1 MISYDKLKYGF
12 ALIIGLLLFVACSSD
27 NRTATES
34 DDGSFATLS
43 ELISDNP
50 CDSSKVGMTAFVV
63 ADSSNYVC
71 KEDPIKKNRYEWF
84 QEDYSFTYELAWHRD
99 SLGVCDS
106 IRFYEFLVP
115 ENSLYHCDGG
125 TWQLSEE
132 NFFKSYESYIANVPC
147 NEHTKCLADRNMSSH
162 EIPLE
167 KTVPEEKRYIC
178 AKSKSDGTWR
188 WRLKANVNY
197 TFYEYCESV
206 RDMLRDGID
215 EASSSSSSL
224 TLSSSSVKTNSNEGS
239 FKDSRDGHVYRT
251 VTIGSQTWMAEN
263 LNYATANSG
272 CYNDSSVYCEK
283 FGRLYTWA
291 GAIDSVGLAND
302 KNFPIVCGDG
312 VECGLA
318 HDLIKGIK
326 KNGSVQGACPTGW
339 RIPTKADFDTLF
351 QKVESVYSDV
361 GKALKST
368 SGWSSISY
376 DTCRPYMY
384 DIIEC
389 RRYTI
394 NGNGSDT
401 YGFSALPTKNG
412 TVTGFWSSS
421 EIDKGQSYLLYLTVD
436 RETDREASSDA
447 KREKSEMLPIR
458 CIKGDAFGRPTVA
471 EPLVDSRDGQAY
483 KTVVIGEQTWM
494 AENLNY
500 DTKDSWCYSEFY
512 PGYYPDDIDCRPF
525 GHYYLWSTAVGL
537 GKNANNDAT
546 SLPETVQ
553 GICPDGWHI
562 PSKKEYEILL
572 NMVGGSDVAGTMLK
586 SLTDWR
592 VEEFVEDGS
601 ANTYQNNLSKWH
613 IVDKNG
619 LSDAYGFNAFP
630 GGGRDECSYSS
641 EKTIYEG
648 KTYYQCFGSSGSR
661 AYFVSSTECSHD
673 YAYYLIL
680 NADGSTKIACGGA
693 PFFDKGDAKNVR
705 CVKDGGNFV
714 ARSSSS
720 VAIEKGRFTD
730 DRDGKSYETVK
741 IGKQTW
747 MAENLNYEIKNS
759 SMKSYCYDDQDSN
772 CTKYGRLYKWASAM
786 DSAGI
791 WSKNGMGCGFKEDC
805 TPTFPVR
812 GVCPNG
818 WHLPDTTEWLS
829 LEAATGGIRAGDNL
843 KASSGWHS
851 CGYGSEYDGANVY
864 GFSALPAG
872 ERIQDDF
879 PEYGFDSYYEKR
891 RTYRYECSRTTFW
904 SSNGCGLGAF
914 SNTNG
919 DVIKGYFSAY
929 SYNLGFGGSS
939 FYSGR
944 TYKYNAYSVR
954 CVKDEK
960 NVASYSSSS
969 TRSSSSVR
977 SSSSSLARSSSS
989 LVVSVKGSMTD
1000 DRDGRTYKITTIGNQ
1015 IWMAENLN
1023 FEMENSCCYN
1033 DIESYCSKY
1042 GRLYTWE
1049 NAKKA
1054 CPSGWH
1060 LPTKTEFETLISTI
1074 EGNQYTKGKGLKS
1087 TSGWN
1092 GGGNGLDSY
1101 SFTALPAGGKYDKDG
1116 RVFNDEGNNAYFWS
1130 STDSGG
1136 MASFMVLFYDYDN
1149 VNINVYKTKDVFFS
1163 IRCIKD

>member
-224 TLSSSSVKTNSNEGS
+224 TLSPSSVKTNSNEGS

-318 HDLIKGIK
+318 HDFIKGIK
-326 KNGSVQGACPTGW
+326 KNGSVQGACPAGW
-339 RIPTKADFDTLF
+339 RLPTKADFDTLF
-351 QKVESVYSDV
+351 QKVKSDYSDV

-368 SGWSSISY
+368 GGWGRYHSVSFYTDDSGRKIHY
-376 DTCRPYMY
+376 YVP
-384 DIIEC
+384 IL
-389 RRYTI
+389 
-394 NGNGSDT
+394 GNGTDV
-401 YGFSALPTKNG
+401 YGFSALPTLMISTDYRDSNHIDSTFK
-412 TVTGFWSSS
+412 TFFWSSTEDGNEHAYGLQLITS
-421 EIDKGQSYLLYLTVD
+421 PPDISNLLDDKSKTWPV
-436 RETDREASSDA
+436 
-447 KREKSEMLPIR
+447 R

-471 EPLVDSRDGQAY
+471 EPLVDSRDGKIY
-483 KTVVIGEQTWM
+483 KTVVIGMQTWM
-494 AENLNY
+494 AENLDY
-500 DTKDSWCYSEFY
+500 DTKDSWCYREYY
-512 PGYYPDDIDCRPF
+512 PGYYPDDKDCRPY

-537 GKNANNDAT
+537 SENANNDAT
-546 SLPETVQ
+546 SLPEMVQ
-553 GICPDGWHI
+553 GICPNGWHI

-572 NMVGGSDVAGTMLK
+572 NAVGGSDVAGTMLK
-586 SLTDWR
+586 SLTDWK
-592 VEEFVEDGS
+592 VSEFVEDGS
-601 ANTYQNNLSKWH
+601 ANTYQNTLSKWH
-613 IVDKNG
+613 TVDKNG
-619 LSDAYGFNAFP
+619 LSDAYGFCAFP
-630 GGGRDECSYSS
+630 GGVRDESVTSSS
-641 EKTIYEG
+641 ETVRIG
-648 KTYYQCFGSSGSR
+648 GNVYYQKFTFGGGM
-661 AYFVSSTECSHD
+661 AVFVSSTEYQHD
-673 YAYYLIL
+673 VEYCLIF
-680 NADGSTKIACGGA
+680 NADGTAIIGQGNNGSNTTVKEGNKTFLNGSI
-693 PFFDKGDAKNVR
+693 FYVKGDAKNVR
-705 CVKDGGNFV
+705 CVKGGGEFV

-730 DRDGKSYETVK
+730 DRDGQSYETVK

-772 CTKYGRLYKWASAM
+772 CTKYGRLYTWASAM

-791 WSKNGMGCGFKEDC
+791 WSENGTGCGYNKRCSPD
-805 TPTFPVR
+805 FPVR

-818 WHLPDTTEWLS
+818 WHLPDTTEWLA
-829 LEAATGGIRAGDNL
+829 LNVAAGGVRAGDNL
-843 KASSGWHS
+843 KASSGWSNVSGGHN
-851 CGYGSEYDGANVY
+851 GSDAY

-872 ERIQDDF
+872 ERKLDDF
-879 PEYGFDSYYEKR
+879 PAYANRYTFLYEGSK
-891 RTYRYECSRTTFW
+891 TYFW
-904 SSNGCGLGAF
+904 SSNDNFGRYISNGVTKEGDLGAWLY
-914 SNTNG
+914 SLHA
-919 DVIKGYFSAY
+919 SA
-929 SYNLGFGGSS
+929 SVLSQSSLG
-939 FYSGR
+939 
-944 TYKYNAYSVR
+944 KYNAYSVR

-960 NVASYSSSS
+960 NVTSYSSSS
-969 TRSSSSVR
+969 
-977 SSSSSLARSSSS
+977 
-989 LVVSVKGSMTD
+989 
-1000 DRDGRTYKITTIGNQ
+1000 
-1015 IWMAENLN
+1015 
-1023 FEMENSCCYN
+1023 
-1033 DIESYCSKY
+1033 
-1042 GRLYTWE
+1042 
-1049 NAKKA
+1049 
-1054 CPSGWH
+1054 
-1060 LPTKTEFETLISTI
+1060 
-1074 EGNQYTKGKGLKS
+1074 
-1087 TSGWN
+1087 
-1092 GGGNGLDSY
+1092 
-1101 SFTALPAGGKYDKDG
+1101 
-1116 RVFNDEGNNAYFWS
+1116 
-1130 STDSGG
+1130 
-1136 MASFMVLFYDYDN
+1136 
-1149 VNINVYKTKDVFFS
+1149 
-1163 IRCIKD
+1163 IK